1 MSRYRR
7 SPVGRPYGSGS
18 KPRLL
23 TSILLLI
30 IVSMI
35 YTQAKDARNWKW
47 LVAQE
52 QEAEQPAPNPKPK
65 LWKEVVIEA
74 PHDGSPE
81 ELATSRM
88 QLQAVSDKRPLD
100 GLEMPSYYRLLK
112 WARAQPFEDL
122 EVRAKRHP
130 VYAQFF
136 ESADKYR
143 GQLFRLRLHVRRIVE
158 HEDLPQ
164 NSADARRVY
173 ELWGFTD
180 ESKDHPYSIVVPE
193 IPSWFKTG
201 GEVEEECVVVGYFF
215 KLLAYEAFHTNRAAP
230 LFMGRMRP
238 IAGPPKKAASAGRAA
253 WEWAIGGAVLVLV
266 GAFIGKAMKVR
277 KEPSKTRIT
286 KGADEGVDLWLQPND
301 LSSGASASMEP
312 TNAASV
318 ASESAAASIVKNSPQ
333 QSDQINGELQSS
345 EATPSL
351 LTDSEQP
358 ATMNHSPLAASPVGQ
373 KSATPS
379 TS

>member
-52 QEAEQPAPNPKPK
+52 MDAEKPAPNPKPK

-122 EVRAKRHP
+122 EVRAKRNP

-164 NSADARRVY
+164 NSADARKIY

-193 IPSWFKTG
+193 IPSWFKVG

-238 IAGPPKKAASAGRAA
+238 VAGPPQKAATADSSA
-253 WEWAIGGAVLVLV
+253 WEWVIGGAVLVLA
-266 GAFIGKAMKVR
+266 GAFIWKVMSVQ
-277 KEPSKTRIT
+277 KGPSKTRIT
-286 KGADEGVDLWLQPND
+286 TGANEGVDLWLQPTD
-301 LSSGASASMEP
+301 TPQEPLSRLELGTPTGVAVETPLPTVVQAPAPPINAGAS
-312 TNAASV
+312 
-318 ASESAAASIVKNSPQ
+318 
-333 QSDQINGELQSS
+333 ELQS
-345 EATPSL
+345 
-351 LTDSEQP
+351 
-358 ATMNHSPLAASPVGQ
+358 N
-373 KSATPS
+373 SATPS
-379 TS
+379 